1 MQVYKQFCLKI
12 IVLISIFVG
21 FVIVLPQ
28 PVYAAIAQSDR
39 TPLTLELLQS
49 RVRSPTQSEGVK
61 TLDLRRLVIDLRPEN
76 ANFRDQFYTLLQAQL
91 QKPGSPLSLDLSYS
105 LIQGDFSISKLGLRT
120 PLYGQSLSP
129 VFTPIELAQ
138 LQRDRRRLS
147 QLSKLSQSLLIA
159 PNLGTEAAP
168 LQITV
173 LRGNLKLVQTRFSGR
188 ADFANTFFLNRVE
201 AQGAL
206 FAQIAN
212 WTQTRFSKPVSFAGA
227 IFGREARFRN
237 SIFFGKA
244 EFSQGQFQDEANF
257 QGSEFQETANFN
269 QSIFQQVANF
279 TRSQWQKNA
288 DFAQVRWQNQ
298 AIFSKNTFN
307 QSLFLSDAT
316 FERNAVFREV
326 QFNRPVNLRG
336 TSILD
341 RADFGYAGFAKG
353 AYLNVA
359 GLKFDP
365 DQAKILGDPGQIGR
379 VLSVPTLQGN
389 ENLLRDLVRNFRLL
403 EQIPDAN
410 QVEYTAQ
417 RLRSQELRQKLFGTN
432 LNTAT
437 VQRLTRI
444 GFSTSQANTIVQR
457 RTQHTFRST
466 SELLSLEGI
475 DLATYINVRE
485 RVTAAEP
492 ASLLGWLL
500 DCLRW
505 LGLNLLL
512 LLSRDGTSS
521 WLIFGVGLVAIAYF
535 GLLFW
540 FVDRWRRRYP
550 KPILPQSSET
560 VWMLSSFVVLN
571 GLGLAAIFRTSDRPW
586 LTLACLAL
594 VTIPLPGI
602 LLLVLLQQGRY
613 HGLMDVSYFEEEG
626 TLRQLRIVI
635 GRLPILPRYDLF
647 RERYMPLLW
656 DRRWNWLNYYDF
668 SFNNLLK
675 FGFNDIRLRD
685 RHLPGVVSALAWY
698 QWSLGILYI
707 ALLLWTLSRTIPGL
721 NLLIY
726 FK

>member
-1 MQVYKQFCLKI
+1 MRLKQIAAVGLLLLT
-12 IVLISIFVG
+12 VLASLLFVQTPAWG
-21 FVIVLPQ
+21 
-28 PVYAAIAQSDR
+28 AIAQSDR
-39 TPLTLELLQS
+39 TPLTLELLQA
-49 RVRSPTQSEGVK
+49 RVRSPTQSEGTR
-61 TLDLRRLVIDLRPEN
+61 TLDLRRMVIDLRPEN
-76 ANFRDQFYTLLQAQL
+76 ADFRDQFYRLLQTQL

-105 LIQGDFSISKLGLRT
+105 LIQGDFNISKLGLRT

-129 VFTPIELAQ
+129 IFSPSELAQ

-159 PNLGTEAAP
+159 PNLGTQAAP

-173 LRGNLKLVQTRFSGR
+173 LRGNLKLIQTRFGGI

-206 FAQIAN
+206 FAQTVD

-227 IFGREARFRN
+227 IFAREARFRN
-237 SIFFGKA
+237 SMFFARA
-244 EFSQGQFQDEANF
+244 EFSQGQFQDEAKF
-257 QGSEFQETANFN
+257 QGSEFQAIANFN
-269 QSIFQQVANF
+269 QVFFQKTANF
-279 TRSQWQKNA
+279 TRSTWQDNA
-288 DFAQVRWQNQ
+288 DFAQAQWQDQ
-298 AIFSKNTFN
+298 AIFTKNTFN
-307 QSLFLSDAT
+307 KALFLSDAT
-316 FERNAVFREV
+316 FERTAMFRDAE
-326 QFNRPVNLRG
+326 FNRPVNFRG

-341 RADFGYAGFAKG
+341 RADFSDAGFAKG

-389 ENLLRDLVRNFRLL
+389 ENLLRNLIRNFRLL

-417 RLRSQELRQKLFGTN
+417 RLRSREFRQRLFGMN

-437 VQRLTRI
+437 VQQLTKA
-444 GFSTSQANTIVQR
+444 GFSNSQANTIIQARQQR
-457 RTQHTFRST
+457 SFRSIN
-466 SELLSLEGI
+466 ELLNLEGI
-475 DLATYINVRE
+475 DLATYINVRT

-492 ASLLGWLL
+492 ASPLGWLL
-500 DCLRW
+500 DVLRW
-505 LGLNLLL
+505 WGLSLLL
-512 LLSRDGTSS
+512 LLSRDGTNF
-521 WLIFGVGLVAIAYF
+521 WLIFGVGLVTVADF

-540 FVDRWRRRYP
+540 LVDRWRRRYP
-550 KPILPQSSET
+550 KPILPTLGET
-560 VWMLSSFVVLN
+560 TWMLGSFLLLN
-571 GLGLAAIFRTSDRPW
+571 LLGLAAIFQTSDQPW
-586 LTLACLAL
+586 LTLACLAV
-594 VTIPLPGI
+594 VTIPIPG
-602 LLLVLLQQGRY
+602 LLLFRLFQQGRY
-613 HGLMDVSYFEEEG
+613 HDLMDVSYFEEEG

-635 GRLPILPRYDLF
+635 GRLPILPRYELF

-685 RHLPGVVSALAWY
+685 RHLPSFVTALAWY